1 MSDKKSVEKDNEIF
15 NGDDKD
21 FYQYDNKNNNEL
33 EEPEF
38 LKEFINIDKNKIEIK
53 GNNSQDSSGRQKSKN
68 IINSENFDNSSKSKI
83 SLKYSLIK
91 ILYFLFFYRKNDE
104 QQ

>member
-1 MSDKKSVEKDNEIF
+1 MSDKKSIVKDNEIF

-21 FYQYDNKNNNEL
+21 FYQYDNKYNNEL

-53 GNNSQDSSGRQKSKN
+53 GNNSQDSSGRQKRKN

-83 SLKYSLIK
+83 IK

>member
-21 FYQYDNKNNNEL
+21 FYQYDNKNKNEF
-33 EEPEF
+33 EEPEL
-38 LKEFINIDKNKIEIK
+38 LKEFINIDKNQIEIK
-53 GNNSQDSSGRQKSKN
+53 GNNSQDSYGRQKSKN

-83 SLKYSLIK
+83 IK

-104 QQ
+104 LQ

>member
-21 FYQYDNKNNNEL
+21 FYQYDNKYNNEL

-38 LKEFINIDKNKIEIK
+38 LKEFVNIDKNQIEIK
-53 GNNSQDSSGRQKSKN
+53 GNNSQDSYGRQKSKN
-68 IINSENFDNSSKSKI
+68 IINSENFDNNSKSKI
-83 SLKYSLIK
+83 IK

-104 QQ
+104 QQK

>member
-33 EEPEF
+33 EEPEL
-38 LKEFINIDKNKIEIK
+38 LKEFINIDKNQIEIK
-53 GNNSQDSSGRQKSKN
+53 GNNSQDSSGRQKNKN

-83 SLKYSLIK
+83 IK

>member
-21 FYQYDNKNNNEL
+21 FYQYDNKNNNEF
-33 EEPEF
+33 EEPEL
-38 LKEFINIDKNKIEIK
+38 LKEFINIDKNQIEIK
-53 GNNSQDSSGRQKSKN
+53 GNNSQDSYGRQKRKN

-83 SLKYSLIK
+83 IK

>member
-21 FYQYDNKNNNEL
+21 FYQYDNKNNNEF
-33 EEPEF
+33 EEPEL
-38 LKEFINIDKNKIEIK
+38 LKEFINIDKNQIEIK
-53 GNNSQDSSGRQKSKN
+53 GNNSQDSYGRQKSKN
-68 IINSENFDNSSKSKI
+68 IINSENFDNNSKSKI
-83 SLKYSLIK
+83 IK

>member
-15 NGDDKD
+15 NGDDKN
-21 FYQYDNKNNNEL
+21 FYQYDNKYNNEL

-38 LKEFINIDKNKIEIK
+38 LKEFVNIDKNQIETK
-53 GNNSQDSSGRQKSKN
+53 GNNSQDSSGRQKNKN

-83 SLKYSLIK
+83 IK

-104 QQ
+104 QK

>member
-21 FYQYDNKNNNEL
+21 FYQYDNKNINEF
-33 EEPEF
+33 EEPEL
-38 LKEFINIDKNKIEIK
+38 LKEFINIDKNQIETK
-53 GNNSQDSSGRQKSKN
+53 GNNSQDSSGRQKNKN

-83 SLKYSLIK
+83 IK

>member
-1 MSDKKSVEKDNEIF
+1 MSDKKSLEKDNEIF

-33 EEPEF
+33 EESEL
-38 LKEFINIDKNKIEIK
+38 LKEFINIDKNQIEIK
-53 GNNSQDSSGRQKSKN
+53 GNNSQDSYGIQKSKN
-68 IINSENFDNSSKSKI
+68 IINSENFDNISKSKI
-83 SLKYSLIK
+83 IK

>member
-21 FYQYDNKNNNEL
+21 FYQYDNKNNNEF
-33 EEPEF
+33 EEPEL
-38 LKEFINIDKNKIEIK
+38 LKEFINIDKNQIEIK
-53 GNNSQDSSGRQKSKN
+53 GNNSQDSYGRQKRKN

-83 SLKYSLIK
+83 IK

-104 QQ
+104 LQ

>member
-38 LKEFINIDKNKIEIK
+38 LKEFINIDKNQIEIK
-53 GNNSQDSSGRQKSKN
+53 GNNSQDSYGRQKSKN

-83 SLKYSLIK
+83 IK

>member
-1 MSDKKSVEKDNEIF
+1 MSDKKSVEKGNEIF

-21 FYQYDNKNNNEL
+21 FYQYDNKYNNEL
-33 EEPEF
+33 EEPEL
-38 LKEFINIDKNKIEIK
+38 LKEFINIDKNQIEIK
-53 GNNSQDSSGRQKSKN
+53 GNNSQDSYGRQKSKN
-68 IINSENFDNSSKSKI
+68 FINSENFDNSSKSKI
-83 SLKYSLIK
+83 IK

>member
-53 GNNSQDSSGRQKSKN
+53 GNNSQDSSGRQKRKN

-83 SLKYSLIK
+83 IK

-104 QQ
+104 LQ

>member
-21 FYQYDNKNNNEL
+21 LYQYDNKNNNEF
-33 EEPEF
+33 EEPEL
-38 LKEFINIDKNKIEIK
+38 LKEFINIDKNQIETK

-83 SLKYSLIK
+83 IK

>member
-21 FYQYDNKNNNEL
+21 FYQYDNKNNNEF
-33 EEPEF
+33 EEPEL
-38 LKEFINIDKNKIEIK
+38 LKEFINIDKNQIEIK
-53 GNNSQDSSGRQKSKN
+53 GNNSQDSYGRQKRKN

-83 SLKYSLIK
+83 K

-104 QQ
+104 QK

>member
-21 FYQYDNKNNNEL
+21 FYQYDNKNKNEF
-33 EEPEF
+33 EEPEL
-38 LKEFINIDKNKIEIK
+38 LKEFINIDKNQIEIK
-53 GNNSQDSSGRQKSKN
+53 GNNSQDSYGRQKSKN

-83 SLKYSLIK
+83 IK

>member
-33 EEPEF
+33 EEPEL
-38 LKEFINIDKNKIEIK
+38 LKEFINIDKNQIEIK
-53 GNNSQDSSGRQKSKN
+53 GNNSQDSYGRQKRKN

-83 SLKYSLIK
+83 IK
-91 ILYFLFFYRKNDE
+91 ILFFIFL
-104 QQ
+104 

>member
-1 MSDKKSVEKDNEIF
+1 MSDKKSIEKDNEIF

-21 FYQYDNKNNNEL
+21 FYQYDNKNINEF
-33 EEPEF
+33 EEPEL
-38 LKEFINIDKNKIEIK
+38 LKEFINIDKNQIEIK
-53 GNNSQDSSGRQKSKN
+53 GNNSQDSYGRQKSKN

-83 SLKYSLIK
+83 IK

>member
-21 FYQYDNKNNNEL
+21 FYQYDNKYNNAL

-38 LKEFINIDKNKIEIK
+38 LKEFINIDKNQIEIK
-53 GNNSQDSSGRQKSKN
+53 GNNSQDSYGRQKSKN

-83 SLKYSLIK
+83 IK

>member
-1 MSDKKSVEKDNEIF
+1 MSDKKSIEKDNEIF

-38 LKEFINIDKNKIEIK
+38 LKEFVNIDKNQIETK
-53 GNNSQDSSGRQKSKN
+53 GNNSQDSSGRQKNKN

-83 SLKYSLIK
+83 IK

>member
-1 MSDKKSVEKDNEIF
+1 MSDKKSIEKDNEIF
-15 NGDDKD
+15 NGDDKV
-21 FYQYDNKNNNEL
+21 YQYDNKNNNEL

-53 GNNSQDSSGRQKSKN
+53 GNNFKDSSGRQKRKN

-83 SLKYSLIK
+83 IK

>member
-21 FYQYDNKNNNEL
+21 FYQYDNKYNNEL

-38 LKEFINIDKNKIEIK
+38 LKEFVNIDKNQIEIK
-53 GNNSQDSSGRQKSKN
+53 GNNSQDSSGRQKRKN

-83 SLKYSLIK
+83 IK

>member
-21 FYQYDNKNNNEL
+21 FYQYDNKYNNEL

-38 LKEFINIDKNKIEIK
+38 LKEFVNIDKNQIEIK
-53 GNNSQDSSGRQKSKN
+53 GNNSQDSYGRQKRKN

-83 SLKYSLIK
+83 IK

>member
-1 MSDKKSVEKDNEIF
+1 MSDKKSIEKDNEIF

-21 FYQYDNKNNNEL
+21 FYQYDNKYNNEL

-38 LKEFINIDKNKIEIK
+38 LKEFVNIDKNQIETK
-53 GNNSQDSSGRQKSKN
+53 GNNSQESSGRQKNKN
-68 IINSENFDNSSKSKI
+68 IINSENFDNNSKSKI
-83 SLKYSLIK
+83 IK

>member
-1 MSDKKSVEKDNEIF
+1 MSDKKSLEKDNEIF

-21 FYQYDNKNNNEL
+21 FYQYDNKNNNEF
-33 EEPEF
+33 EEPEL

-53 GNNSQDSSGRQKSKN
+53 GNNSQDSYGRQKSKN

-83 SLKYSLIK
+83 IK

>member
-38 LKEFINIDKNKIEIK
+38 LKEFVNIDKNQIETK

-83 SLKYSLIK
+83 IK

-104 QQ
+104 QK

>member
-21 FYQYDNKNNNEL
+21 FYQYDNKNNNEF
-33 EEPEF
+33 EEPEL
-38 LKEFINIDKNKIEIK
+38 LKEFINIDKNQIEIK
-53 GNNSQDSSGRQKSKN
+53 GNNSQDSYGRQKSKN

-83 SLKYSLIK
+83 IK

-104 QQ
+104 LQ

>member
-15 NGDDKD
+15 NEDDKD
-21 FYQYDNKNNNEL
+21 FYQYDNKNNNEF

-38 LKEFINIDKNKIEIK
+38 LKEFVNIDKNQIETK
-53 GNNSQDSSGRQKSKN
+53 GNNSQDSSGRQKNKN
-68 IINSENFDNSSKSKI
+68 IINSENFDNNSKSKI
-83 SLKYSLIK
+83 IK

>member
-33 EEPEF
+33 EEPEL
-38 LKEFINIDKNKIEIK
+38 LKEFINIDKNQIEIK
-53 GNNSQDSSGRQKSKN
+53 GNNSQDSYGRQKSKN

-83 SLKYSLIK
+83 IK

>member
-21 FYQYDNKNNNEL
+21 FYQYDNKYNNEL

-38 LKEFINIDKNKIEIK
+38 LKEFVNIDKNQIEIK
-53 GNNSQDSSGRQKSKN
+53 GNNSQDSYGRQKSKN
-68 IINSENFDNSSKSKI
+68 IINSENFDNNSKSKI
-83 SLKYSLIK
+83 IK

>member
-21 FYQYDNKNNNEL
+21 FYQYDNKNNNEF
-33 EEPEF
+33 EEPEL
-38 LKEFINIDKNKIEIK
+38 LKEFINIDKNQIEIK
-53 GNNSQDSSGRQKSKN
+53 GNNSQDSYGRQKNKN
-68 IINSENFDNSSKSKI
+68 IINSENFDNNSKSKI
-83 SLKYSLIK
+83 IK

>member
-21 FYQYDNKNNNEL
+21 FYQYDNKYNNEL
-33 EEPEF
+33 EEPEL
-38 LKEFINIDKNKIEIK
+38 LKEFINIDKNQIEIK
-53 GNNSQDSSGRQKSKN
+53 GNNSQDSYGRQKSKI

-83 SLKYSLIK
+83 IK

>member
-21 FYQYDNKNNNEL
+21 FYQYDNKYSNEL
-33 EEPEF
+33 EEPEL
-38 LKEFINIDKNKIEIK
+38 LKEFINIDKNQIEIK
-53 GNNSQDSSGRQKSKN
+53 GNNSQDSYGRLKSKN

-83 SLKYSLIK
+83 IK

>member
-1 MSDKKSVEKDNEIF
+1 MSDKKSIEKDNEIF

-21 FYQYDNKNNNEL
+21 FYQYDNKYNNEL

-38 LKEFINIDKNKIEIK
+38 LKEFVNIDKNQIETK
-53 GNNSQDSSGRQKSKN
+53 GNNSQDSSGRQKNKN

-83 SLKYSLIK
+83 IK

>member
-33 EEPEF
+33 EQHEF
-38 LKEFINIDKNKIEIK
+38 LKEFINIDKNQIEIK
-53 GNNSQDSSGRQKSKN
+53 GNNSQDSSGRQKKKN

-83 SLKYSLIK
+83 IK

>member
-1 MSDKKSVEKDNEIF
+1 MSDKKSIEKDNEIF

-33 EEPEF
+33 EEPEL
-38 LKEFINIDKNKIEIK
+38 LKEFINIDKNQVEIK

-68 IINSENFDNSSKSKI
+68 IINSENFDNNSKSKI
-83 SLKYSLIK
+83 IK

-104 QQ
+104 LQ

>member
-21 FYQYDNKNNNEL
+21 FYQYDNKNNNEF
-33 EEPEF
+33 EEPEL
-38 LKEFINIDKNKIEIK
+38 LKEFINIDKNQIEIK
-53 GNNSQDSSGRQKSKN
+53 GNNSQDSYGRQKSKI

-83 SLKYSLIK
+83 IK

-104 QQ
+104 QK

>member
-53 GNNSQDSSGRQKSKN
+53 GNNSQDSSGRQKNKN

-83 SLKYSLIK
+83 IK

>member
-21 FYQYDNKNNNEL
+21 FYQYDNKNNNEF
-33 EEPEF
+33 EEPEL
-38 LKEFINIDKNKIEIK
+38 LKEFISIDKNQIEIK
-53 GNNSQDSSGRQKSKN
+53 GNNSQDSYGRQKSKN

-83 SLKYSLIK
+83 IK